1 VLGEDAQGN
10 PCGDGKIV
18 ISYKRMNES
27 PFDTKARLT
36 STATRLFAAAGY
48 RGTSV
53 RDITAAAQVNLGA
66 ISYHFGSK
74 AGLYEQTILGVQEG
88 LLARLRAAV
97 HETKGDA
104 LDRILALAEAHFRHL
119 SDHPDQRSLMMQALL
134 FERNLPPSAMQ
145 FLPQVAR
152 LVAGLI
158 AEGQAHGIIRPGDP
172 RLLTIAVMAQPVLL
186 NVFRP
191 ILRAGPGIDL
201 DDETTRDLALR
212 NALDFIRAGLQAPRE
227 AAAT

>member
-1 VLGEDAQGN
+1 L
-10 PCGDGKIV
+10 
-18 ISYKRMNES
+18 
-27 PFDTKARLT
+27 ARLT
-36 STATRLFAAAGY
+36 
-48 RGTSV
+48 
-53 RDITAAAQVNLGA
+53 
-66 ISYHFGSK
+66 
-74 AGLYEQTILGVQEG
+74 
-88 LLARLRAAV
+88 AAV
-97 HETKGDA
+97 QATEGDA

-201 DDETTRDLALR
+201 DDETTRDLALS
-212 NALDFIRAGLQAPRE
+212 NALEFIRAGLQAPRE